1 MSNIDNGVNTRST
14 IANSTIT
21 VLSYIIRNFMIT
33 QNNTVAYFADNFF
46 KVLMTY
52 VVDICFV
59 QKKFKVNDKLKTI
72 PYSNILA
79 RKNYIFNQEIFYKFI
94 IIMIIATIINDN
106 LYKYVNNHLKK
117 NNKLQFTDSKFISLR
132 NITIQILINGFS
144 TLMFVN
150 IMKFKWAYID
160 YDDMYLTIIILLW
173 FSLSILISVN
183 Y

>member
-1 MSNIDNGVNTRST
+1 MSNIDHGVNTRST

-21 VLSYIIRNFMIT
+21 VLSYIIRNYIVT
-33 QNNTVAYFADNFF
+33 KNNTVAYFADNFF
-46 KVLMTY
+46 KVFITY
-52 VVDICFV
+52 IVDICFV
-59 QKKFKVNDKLKTI
+59 QKKFKVDDKIKVI
-72 PYSNILA
+72 PYSNIMA

-94 IIMIIATIINDN
+94 IIMIISTIINEN
-106 LYKYVNNHLKK
+106 LYKYVDNHLKI
-117 NNKLQFTDSKFISLR
+117 NNKLQFTDPKYISLR
-132 NITIQILINGFS
+132 NIIIQILINGFS